1 MAQPNQ
7 QPTPKDAGPLLSSLG
22 ITGPMP
28 TESGG
33 LRDIRESLLTKKGE
47 AETATAEAKRAAAGR
62 REVGEEKL
70 YREERVAT
78 EPMRQELLTKI
89 GEKPYPPPTRDNFNT
104 FVGMFS
110 VLSALTFAVGG
121 KGRGAG
127 MGALAALNGAM
138 EGYNKGEKDAFDR
151 GMKEFDKQLANYK
164 TTLEGT
170 REALRVVADREG
182 LRTREGIAAL
192 KRAELNDQGVTA
204 ALIRENRFKDAINH
218 IDNLIRKVDGVERQ
232 NEAFKNSQLLK
243 QIAAGRDEGRIN
255 LTTQPEAVMRNAR
268 TTIGLANV
276 IEKALENPQVRKE
289 FDSSQLFRIILET
302 PKEQDALRKVISQN
316 IYQSL
321 TPATQK
327 LFTQIATMRNDYFR
341 QISGQAVTGSEAARN
356 FFATVSPSDNSTTLI
371 NKIDVIRPRLVQE
384 LNEIVEGYKIPKVI
398 QDNLR
403 AVIDA
408 NKVYEFDTQ
417 QDAEAAE
424 SSGLIKK
431 GDRVVVGGRPGR
443 VQ

>member
-47 AETATAEAKRAAAGR
+47 AETATAEARRAAAGR

-78 EPMRQELLTKI
+78 EPMRRELLTKI
-89 GEKPYPPPTRDNFNT
+89 EEKPYPPPTRDNFKN
-104 FVGMFS
+104 FAGMFS

-127 MGALAALNGAM
+127 MGALAALNGAL
-138 EGYNKGEKDAFDR
+138 EGYNRGEKDAFDR

-204 ALIRENRFKDAINH
+204 ALLKENRFKDAINH
-218 IDNLIRKVDGVERQ
+218 IDNLIRKVDAVERQ
-232 NEAFKNSQLLK
+232 NQAFKDREYLKNLSGQGDLNKPSKEERDRITLRESIIRRIPELISTIEKNRSQLGIKTAFNEQILSRIDVKGVPLRSELAQIDADYRFSKGGKALTKNENEILK
-243 QIAAGRDEGRIN
+243 GVTDWRGKTPDAIIKQLQALTKSVERDQSVYYDLYPGFMGRLETTRPAAGGQPRTSRAFLNGRAIVVRQGKWVFED
-255 LTTQPEAVMRNAR
+255 TGEDV
-268 TTIGLANV
+268 
-276 IEKALENPQVRKE
+276 PQ
-289 FDSSQLFRIILET
+289 
-302 PKEQDALRKVISQN
+302 
-316 IYQSL
+316 
-321 TPATQK
+321 
-327 LFTQIATMRNDYFR
+327 
-341 QISGQAVTGSEAARN
+341 
-356 FFATVSPSDNSTTLI
+356 
-371 NKIDVIRPRLVQE
+371 
-384 LNEIVEGYKIPKVI
+384 
-398 QDNLR
+398 
-403 AVIDA
+403 
-408 NKVYEFDTQ
+408 
-417 QDAEAAE
+417 
-424 SSGLIKK
+424 
-431 GDRVVVGGRPGR
+431 
-443 VQ
+443 

>member
-62 REVGEEKL
+62 REAGEEKL

-138 EGYNKGEKDAFDR
+138 EGYNRGEKDAFDR

-204 ALIRENRFKDAINH
+204 ALLKENRFKDAINH
-218 IDNLIRKVDGVERQ
+218 IDNLIRKVDAVERQ
-232 NEAFKNSQLLK
+232 NQAFKDREYLKNLSGQGDLNKPSKEERDRITLRESIIRRIPELISTIEQNRSQLGIKTAFNEQILSRIDVKGVPLRSELAQIDADYRFSKGGKALTKNENEILK
-243 QIAAGRDEGRIN
+243 GVTDWRGKTPDAIIKQLQALTKSVERDQSVYYDLYPGFMGRLETTRPAAGGQPRTNRAFLNGRAIVVRQGKWVFED
-255 LTTQPEAVMRNAR
+255 TGEDV
-268 TTIGLANV
+268 
-276 IEKALENPQVRKE
+276 PQ
-289 FDSSQLFRIILET
+289 
-302 PKEQDALRKVISQN
+302 
-316 IYQSL
+316 
-321 TPATQK
+321 
-327 LFTQIATMRNDYFR
+327 
-341 QISGQAVTGSEAARN
+341 
-356 FFATVSPSDNSTTLI
+356 
-371 NKIDVIRPRLVQE
+371 
-384 LNEIVEGYKIPKVI
+384 
-398 QDNLR
+398 
-403 AVIDA
+403 
-408 NKVYEFDTQ
+408 
-417 QDAEAAE
+417 
-424 SSGLIKK
+424 
-431 GDRVVVGGRPGR
+431 
-443 VQ
+443 